1 MEKKKKRRYGRFF
14 DKKLEILRMGI
25 LAALFAAVMALIFLF
40 VIGISRV
47 SGNSMEPTLHDGQPV
62 VFLRLQRDYSR
73 GDVVAVRTPAG
84 EWIVKRVAAVAGDT
98 VDVSDGSVTVNGKPV
113 GPAAGP
119 AEETGFSGYPLM
131 LKSGQ
136 IFVLGDNSAVSVDS
150 RTYGPLAVSQTR
162 GKIMGH

>member
-1 MEKKKKRRYGRFF
+1 MGR
-14 DKKLEILRMGI
+14 
-25 LAALFAAVMALIFLF
+25 LAALFAAAVTLVFLF

-73 GDVVAVRTPAG
+73 GDVAAVRTPAG
-84 EWIVKRVAAVAGDT
+84 EWIVKRVVAVAGDT
-98 VDVSDGSVTVNGKPV
+98 VDIAGGFVTVNGEAV
-113 GPAAGP
+113 GSAAGP
-119 AEETGFSGYPLM
+119 TEESGFSGYPLL

-136 IFVLGDNSAVSVDS
+136 IFVLGDNSAASVDS

-162 GKIMGH
+162 GKIVGY